1 MVGGRLRAG
10 ASTAAAS
17 NELNALGPT
26 LSREFPDPDGE
37 LRLRAAPLAAIPG
50 NTGPVAGFTALM
62 MGIVATVLLAACV
75 NLTSVL
81 IARATVRRREIGIR
95 LAMGAR
101 AVHVLRQLLAEA
113 FVLYGLGAVA
123 GVALARALTVLLLAL
138 VPALPIPVD
147 LALPLDGRVLVFAAI
162 IALLAALGSSLAP
175 AWDLAGTDVVPALRA
190 VSGSQAHV
198 TLRRLL
204 VAGQMAFG
212 TVLIVG
218 AGLLIR
224 ALDRAVSVDP
234 GFDPHGVETATLE
247 LVQGRG
253 AAEVRVLA
261 RDLVARARSLPGVDA
276 TVASAAPFD
285 DAIQRLAGLT
295 VPGVPAPAN
304 RRGWDAL
311 SYSVDTA
318 YFATLR
324 IPLVSGR
331 AFTAA
336 DRDGTQPVAI
346 VSQSTARRFWPRG
359 SAVGQ
364 SLHYPGETSAAGT
377 SGIDRERTA
386 IVVGVVSDV
395 KLTSLAEDGSR
406 LVVYLPL
413 QQEPP
418 SRLVLI
424 VRGREGRPVGAPLT
438 TLAAAAA
445 PTLPPP
451 LARRLEDRLAVSLV
465 PQRIAATISG
475 FSGII
480 GLLLASIGLYGLA
493 AFVVAQRTRE
503 FGVRVALGARG
514 ADIARLV
521 LREAVLPAATGSGV
535 GVVLTALLSRL
546 LGRLLF
552 GVPPL
557 DVVAF
562 GAALLVLSTVTLLAS
577 AAPARRAAAVDPVEA
592 LRAE

>member
-1 MVGGRLRAG
+1 
-10 ASTAAAS
+10 
-17 NELNALGPT
+17 
-26 LSREFPDPDGE
+26 
-37 LRLRAAPLAAIPG
+37 
-50 NTGPVAGFTALM
+50 M
-62 MGIVATVLLAACV
+62 MGVVATVLAAACV

-101 AVHVLRQLLAEA
+101 AAHVLRQLLAEA
-113 FVLYGLGAVA
+113 LVMFGLGAVA
-123 GVALARALTVLLLAL
+123 GVALARALTVVLLAL

-147 LALPLDGRVLVFAAI
+147 LALPLDGRVLAFAAI
-162 IALLAALGSSLAP
+162 VALLAALGSSLAP
-175 AWDLAGTDVVPALRA
+175 AWDLAGTDVIPALRA
-190 VSGSQAHV
+190 IPGSPAHV

-204 VAGQMAFG
+204 VAGQIAFG
-212 TVLIVG
+212 TVLVVG
-218 AGLLIR
+218 AGLLVR

-234 GFDPHGVETATLE
+234 GFDPHGVETATME
-247 LVQGRG
+247 LPQGRG
-253 AAEVRVLA
+253 PAEVRVLA
-261 RDLVARARSLPGVDA
+261 RDLLERARRLPGVEA

-311 SYSVDTA
+311 SYSVDPA

-331 AFTAA
+331 AFTAS
-336 DRDGTQPVAI
+336 DRDGAQPVAI

-359 SAVGQ
+359 PAVGQ
-364 SLHYPGETSAAGT
+364 SLHYQAGISAGAAT

-413 QQEPP
+413 QQESP
-418 SRLVLI
+418 SRLTLI
-424 VRGREGRPVGAPLT
+424 VRGRESRPVGAQLT
-438 TLAAAAA
+438 TLAVAAA

-503 FGVRVALGARG
+503 FGVRVALGARRV
-514 ADIARLV
+514 DIARLV
-521 LREAVLPAATGSGV
+521 LQEAVLPAATGSGAGLV
-535 GVVLTALLSRL
+535 FAALVSRL

-557 DVVAF
+557 DAVAF
-562 GAALLVLSTVTLLAS
+562 GAALVVFSTVTLLAI
-577 AAPARRAAAVDPVEA
+577 AVPARRAATVDPVEA